1 MSNTIAIY
9 DKDINYAKAMGE
21 ATKYWKSIELN
32 EQCAVDIG
40 RVIHEHTNYF
50 SDRSGK
56 TDYDKALVDLLVD
69 YSPDRIE
76 AVVATYIYDSCGE
89 HAYEDIYEYASRVLA
104 RFPKSIYYRL
114 VSLNIPV
121 HHTKVLEFAKT
132 VFSVCNKADEPLRA
146 DDSETKSEV
155 EMDVETGIISI
166 NRTIDGVPRAIEL
179 TESEINDIINF
190 SASKDATIYPT
201 KLESEPVN

>member
-56 TDYDKALVDLLVD
+56 TDYDKALVDLLAD

-89 HAYEDIYEYASRVLA
+89 HAYEDIYEYASKVLA

-114 VSLNIPV
+114 VSLDIPV

-132 VFSVCNKADEPLRA
+132 VFSVCNKADEPL
-146 DDSETKSEV
+146 
-155 EMDVETGIISI
+155 
-166 NRTIDGVPRAIEL
+166 P
-179 TESEINDIINF
+179 
-190 SASKDATIYPT
+190 
-201 KLESEPVN
+201 

>member
-40 RVIHEHTNYF
+40 RVIHEHANYF
-50 SDRSGK
+50 SDRNGK
-56 TDYDKALVDLLVD
+56 TDYDKALVDLLAD

-76 AVVATYIYDSCGE
+76 AVVAAYIYDSCGE
-89 HAYEDIYEYASRVLA
+89 YAYEDIYEYASKVLA
-104 RFPKSIYYRL
+104 RFPKSIHHRL
-114 VSLNIPV
+114 VSLDIPV

-166 NRTIDGVPRAIEL
+166 NRTIDGVPRTIEL
-179 TESEINDIINF
+179 TKSEINDIINF

>member
-56 TDYDKALVDLLVD
+56 TDYDKALVDLLAD
-69 YSPDRIE
+69 YSIE

-89 HAYEDIYEYASRVLA
+89 HAYEDIYEYASKVLA

-114 VSLNIPV
+114 VSLDIPV

-166 NRTIDGVPRAIEL
+166 NRTIDGVPRTIEL